1 MLPSMALA
9 LTSTIVRLDSVGNRR
24 KTKLRYTASGTYST
38 GGYSLTAADFGLNKL
53 DYVDAEIVKPITGF
67 AAADWDT
74 STSKV
79 LVYTSAG
86 VEVANATA
94 DTGLVVEVTGFG
106 S

>member
-9 LTSTIVRLDSVGNRR
+9 LTSTIVLNDSVGNRR
-24 KTKLRYTASGTYST
+24 KTKRRYTASGTYST
-38 GGYSLTAADFGLNKL
+38 GGYAVTASDFGLNTL

-67 AAADWDT
+67 AAADFSV

-79 LVYTSAG
+79 LMYTSAG
-86 VEVANATA
+86 AEVANATA
-94 DTGLVVEVTGFG
+94 DTGLVVELTAFG

>member
-9 LTSTIVRLDSVGNRR
+9 LTSTIVRNASAGSQR

-38 GGYSLTAADFGLNKL
+38 GGYALTAADFGFNRLEW
-53 DYVDAEIVKPITGF
+53 VDVQIVKPITGF
-67 AAADWDT
+67 AAGDWSV

-79 LVYTSAG
+79 LCYTSAG
-86 VEVANATA
+86 AEVANATA
-94 DTGLVVEVTGFG
+94 DTGLVVEVIGYG